1 MSKEEKDLCT
11 EEVEKKETP
20 EEPETAAEP
29 EAEDPGESEAPK
41 DDAPV
46 EEAPAGETTE
56 EEEASQEEGTE
67 EEPAA
72 AAEDEEPIREKYLR
86 LMADFQNYK
95 RRVEREKKDL
105 YSYANEKIM
114 GDLLE
119 VLDNFERALGQDT
132 AAAAD
137 DGGAGFMEGMEMI
150 FKQLTDVLK
159 KEGLEEI
166 NALGE
171 EFDPNLHNAVMTEET
186 EEYESG
192 KVSGVM
198 QKGYTLKGKV
208 IRPSMVKVAN

>member
-1 MSKEEKDLCT
+1 MTDHTEDIKKEFEERIEEEMKEEAEQAAEETAEAESEKTEEQEVQEESKEEAKGG
-11 EEVEKKETP
+11 K
-20 EEPETAAEP
+20 EEPE
-29 EAEDPGESEAPK
+29 EDA
-41 DDAPV
+41 D
-46 EEAPAGETTE
+46 
-56 EEEASQEEGTE
+56 
-67 EEPAA
+67 
-72 AAEDEEPIREKYLR
+72 RKYLR